1 MEFEVQAKT
10 NNANDIDIFLP
21 VDSLDKA
28 FEVAEQQ
35 KTVENCYVLIVR
47 KGSKPNDYPLQ
58 LHKWQRCEY
67 SGINEWDKT
76 NSFTIFLGK
85 YPQYD
90 PETGKSCS

>member
-21 VDSLDKA
+21 VESLDKA

-35 KTVENCYVLIVR
+35 KTVENCDVFIVR
-47 KGSKPNDYPLQ
+47 KGSKPNDYPFQ

-67 SGINEWDKT
+67 SGINEWEET

>member
-21 VDSLDKA
+21 VESLDKA

-35 KTVENCYVLIVR
+35 KTVENCYVFIVR
-47 KGSKPNDYPLQ
+47 KCSKTNDYPFQ

-67 SGINEWDKT
+67 SGINEWEET

-90 PETGKSCS
+90 PETGKSCL